1 MIDFLPHYMP
11 NNYILNRQLRLM
23 KLIETKVFDAIESG
37 RDRMIKLLQQTIRID
52 TQVPPG
58 HNYDKVCDILADR
71 YHNLGYTTTTH
82 EASEKY
88 MKLSGAEHIGLE
100 GPRTNLVARLNG
112 TGGGP
117 ILHISAHT
125 DTAAI
130 QKQGWSIDA
139 LGGEITKTS
148 RYGRSAYD
156 KGGGY
161 IWGRGVGDD
170 KGETAALLLALEAI
184 KETGVKLRGDVIV
197 TANCDEEIGGVAG
210 LGYLIREGIVK
221 ADYGIQLDG
230 SLTGIGLSAMGRT
243 RFLVR
248 TKGKSYHGQVPILG
262 VNAIEK
268 MSKFNVALNDYW
280 RNVLLQRRYPT
291 PGIDF
296 GEALKSRGIE
306 CPTGM
311 LNIGTIKG
319 GVQGATVPDLCEE
332 EVLRGMIPGETY
344 EGTLSELR
352 SVLDGVKATDADLTY
367 ELETINFREGYV
379 VPANDSYALECQAL
393 IQEAVGVKLPF
404 TGTLASTDMNYQV
417 VDGGMPCINFGVGGA
432 YSNGHSQDE
441 NASIDEIVE
450 CAKAVALITMR
461 KLRVN

>member
-1 MIDFLPHYMP
+1 M
-11 NNYILNRQLRLM
+11 NNQE
-23 KLIETKVFDAIESG
+23 IEVFQAIEAG
-37 RDRMIKLLQQTIRID
+37 RDHMVKLLQQILRID

-58 HNYDKVCDILADR
+58 HDYDKVCEILDEK
-71 YHNLGYTTTTH
+71 YHSLGYATSLH
-82 EASEKY
+82 EAPEKY
-88 MKLSGAEHIGLE
+88 MRLSGAEHIGLD
-100 GPRTNLVARLNG
+100 GPRTNLVARLKG
-112 TGGGP
+112 TGNGP
-117 ILHISAHT
+117 TLHISAHT
-125 DTAAI
+125 DLAAI
-130 QKQGWSIDA
+130 QKQGWTVDP

-148 RYGRSAYD
+148 KYGKSAFD

-184 KETGVKLRGDVIV
+184 KEAGVKLKGDLIV
-197 TANCDEEIGGVAG
+197 TANCDEEIGGAAG

-221 ADYGIQLDG
+221 ADLGIQLDG
-230 SLTGIGLSAMGRT
+230 SMTGIGLSAMGRT
-243 RFLVR
+243 RFLIR

-268 MSKFNVALNDYW
+268 MSKLNVALNDYW
-280 RNVLLQRRYPT
+280 RNVLLKRKYPT

-296 GEALKSRGIE
+296 GEGLRAKGIE

-311 LNIGTIKG
+311 LNIGTIRG

-332 EVLRGMIPGETY
+332 EVLRGMIPGENY
-344 EGTLSELR
+344 EDTKAEFKA
-352 SVLDGVKATDADLTY
+352 VLDGVKTTDADLQY
-367 ELETINFREGYV
+367 EIDTINFREGYV
-379 VPANDSYALECQAL
+379 VPASDPYALECQAL

-417 VDGGMPCINFGVGGA
+417 VDGHMPCINFGVGGP
-432 YSNGHSQDE
+432 YSNGHGQDE
-441 NASIDEIVE
+441 NASIDEILE

-461 KLRVN
+461 KLGAE

>member
-1 MIDFLPHYMP
+1 MDEIESQVFKAID
-11 NNYILNRQLRLM
+11 
-23 KLIETKVFDAIESG
+23 SG
-37 RDRMIKLLQQTIRID
+37 RDRMIRTLQDLIKID

-58 HNYDKVCDILADR
+58 HNYDKICGILEER
-71 YHNLGYTTTTH
+71 CNHLGYDTSLH

-88 MKLSGAEHIGLE
+88 MKLSGAKHIGLE
-100 GPRTNLVARLNG
+100 GPRTNLVARLKG
-112 TGGGP
+112 EDEGP
-117 ILHISAHT
+117 TLHISAHT

-130 QKQGWSIDA
+130 QEQGWSVDP
-139 LGGEITKTS
+139 LVGEVTKTS
-148 RYGRSAYD
+148 KYGKSEYD

-184 KETGVKLRGDVIV
+184 NEVGVKLRGDLVV

-221 ADYGIQLDG
+221 ANIGIQLDG

-243 RFLVR
+243 RFLIR
-248 TKGKSYHGQVPILG
+248 TRGKSYHGQVPILG
-262 VNAIEK
+262 INAIEK
-268 MSKFNVALNDYW
+268 MSKLNVALNDYW
-280 RNVLLQRRYPT
+280 RNALLKRKYAT

-296 GEALKSRGIE
+296 GEGLRAKGIT

-311 LNIGTIKG
+311 LNIGTIRG
-319 GVQGATVPDLCEE
+319 GVQGATVPDTCEE

-344 EGTLSELR
+344 EGTCAEFDA
-352 SVLDGVKATDADLTY
+352 VLNGVKVTDADLQY
-367 ELETINFREGYV
+367 EIETINFREGYV
-379 VPANDSYALECQAL
+379 VPATDPYALECQAL
-393 IQEAVGVKLPF
+393 IQEAIGKKLPF

-417 VDGGMPCINFGVGGA
+417 VDGHMPCINFGVGGP
-432 YSNGHSQDE
+432 YSNGHGQDE
-441 NASIDEIVE
+441 NASIDEIVV

-461 KLRVN
+461 KLKVK

>member
-1 MIDFLPHYMP
+1 M
-11 NNYILNRQLRLM
+11 NKQ
-23 KLIETKVFDAIESG
+23 ETEVFHAVESG
-37 RDRMIKLLQQTIRID
+37 RDRMVRFLQQILRID

-58 HNYDKVCDILADR
+58 HDYDKVCGIIEEKYR
-71 YHNLGYTTTTH
+71 GLGYATSLH
-82 EASEKY
+82 EATEKY
-88 MKLSGAEHIGLE
+88 MKLSGTRHIGLD
-100 GPRTNLVARLNG
+100 GPRTNLVARLKG

-117 ILHISAHT
+117 TLHISAHT

-130 QKQGWSIDA
+130 QKQGWSVDP
-139 LGGEITKTS
+139 LDGEVTKTS
-148 RYGRSAYD
+148 KYGKSAYD

-184 KETGVKLRGDVIV
+184 KETGVKFKGDLIV

-221 ADYGIQLDG
+221 ADLGIQLDG
-230 SLTGIGLSAMGRT
+230 SMTGIGLSAMGRT
-243 RFLVR
+243 RFLIR

-262 VNAIEK
+262 INAIEK
-268 MSKFNVALNDYW
+268 MSKLNVALDAYW
-280 RNVLLQRRYPT
+280 RNTLLRRRNPT
-291 PGIDF
+291 PGIDY
-296 GEALKSRGIE
+296 GEGLRAKDIE

-344 EGTLSELR
+344 EGTQAEFR
-352 SVLDGVKATDADLTY
+352 AVLDGVKATDADLQY

-379 VPANDSYALECQAL
+379 VPATDPYALQCRAL
-393 IQEAVGVKLPF
+393 IQEAVGKKLPF

-417 VDGGMPCINFGVGGA
+417 VDGGMPCINFGVGGP
-432 YSNGHSQDE
+432 YSNGHGQDE

-461 KLRVN
+461 KLGTLA

>member
-1 MIDFLPHYMP
+1 M
-11 NNYILNRQLRLM
+11 NKQER
-23 KLIETKVFDAIESG
+23 EVFHAIEAG
-37 RDRMIKLLQQTIRID
+37 RDRMVMLLQQILRID

-58 HNYDKVCDILADR
+58 HDYDKVCEILQER
-71 YHNLGYTTTTH
+71 YRGLGYATSLH
-82 EASEKY
+82 ETSEKY
-88 MKLSGAEHIGLE
+88 MRLSGAKHIGLD
-100 GPRTNLVARLNG
+100 GPRTNLVARLKG
-112 TGGGP
+112 KEGGP
-117 ILHISAHT
+117 TLHISTHT

-130 QKQGWSIDA
+130 QKQGWSVDP

-148 RYGRSAYD
+148 KYGMSVFD

-161 IWGRGVGDD
+161 NWGRGVGDD
-170 KGETAALLLALEAI
+170 KGEIVALLLALEAL
-184 KETGVKLRGDVIV
+184 KEAEVTLKGNLVV

-221 ADYGIQLDG
+221 ANLGIQLDG
-230 SLTGIGLSAMGRT
+230 SMTGIGLSAMGRT
-243 RFLVR
+243 RFLIR
-248 TKGKSYHGQVPILG
+248 TRGKSYHGQVPILG

-268 MSKFNVALNDYW
+268 MSKLNVALDAYW
-280 RNVLLQRRYPT
+280 RNALLKRKYQT

-296 GEALKSRGIE
+296 GEGLRAKGIE

-344 EGTLSELR
+344 ESTQAEFKA
-352 SVLDGVKATDADLTY
+352 VLDGVKATDADLQY

-379 VPANDSYALECQAL
+379 IPATDLYAIECQAL
-393 IQEAVGVKLPF
+393 IQEAVGEKLPF

-417 VDGGMPCINFGVGGA
+417 VDGGMPCVNFGVGGP
-432 YSNGHSQDE
+432 YSNGHGQDE
-441 NASIDEIVE
+441 NASIDEIIE

-461 KLRVN
+461 KLGTQKV

>member
-1 MIDFLPHYMP
+1 M
-11 NNYILNRQLRLM
+11 NQL
-23 KLIETKVFDAIESG
+23 EHQVFQAIESG
-37 RDRMIKLLQQTIRID
+37 RNRMLKLLQQIIRID

-58 HNYDKVCDILADR
+58 HDYDKVCGILEEK
-71 YHNLGYTTTTH
+71 YSNLGYITSLH
-82 EASEKY
+82 EAPEKY
-88 MKLSGAEHIGLE
+88 MELSGARHIGLD
-100 GPRTNLVARLNG
+100 GPRTNLVARLKG

-117 ILHISAHT
+117 TLHISAHT

-130 QKQGWSIDA
+130 QKQGWTYDP

-148 RYGRSAYD
+148 KYGRSAYD

-184 KETGVKLRGDVIV
+184 KDAGVKLKGDLVV

-221 ADYGIQLDG
+221 ADLGIQLDG
-230 SLTGIGLSAMGRT
+230 SMTGIGLSAMGRT
-243 RFLVR
+243 RFLIR
-248 TKGKSYHGQVPILG
+248 TKGKSWHGQVPILG

-268 MSKFNVALNDYW
+268 MSKLNIALNNYW
-280 RNVLLQRRYPT
+280 RNVLLRRKYQT

-296 GEALKSRGIE
+296 GEALKAKGIE

-319 GVQGATVPDLCEE
+319 GVQGATVPDNCEE

-344 EGTLSELR
+344 EGTLSEFRL
-352 SVLDGVKATDADLTY
+352 VLDGVKATDADLAY
-367 ELETINFREGYV
+367 ELETINFREGYI
-379 VPANDSYALECQAL
+379 VPSTDPYALECQNL
-393 IQEAVGVKLPF
+393 IQEAVGMKLPF

-417 VDGGMPCINFGVGGA
+417 VDGNMPCINFGVGGP

-441 NASIDEIVE
+441 NASIDEIIE
-450 CAKAVALITMR
+450 CAKAVALITIR
-461 KLRVN
+461 KLDPK

>member
-1 MIDFLPHYMP
+1 MVRFLQD
-11 NNYILNRQLRLM
+11 L
-23 KLIETKVFDAIESG
+23 
-37 RDRMIKLLQQTIRID
+37 IRID

-58 HNYDKVCDILADR
+58 HDYDRVCEMIGDR
-71 YHNLGYTTTTH
+71 YRCLGYSTFLH
-82 EASEKY
+82 DAPEKY
-88 MKLSGAEHIGLE
+88 LRLSGAKYIGLE
-100 GPRTNLVARLNG
+100 GPRTNLVACLKG

-117 ILHISAHT
+117 TLHISTHT

-130 QKQGWSIDA
+130 QTEGWTVDP
-139 LGGEITKTS
+139 LGGELTKTS
-148 RYGRSAYD
+148 KYGKSSFD

-184 KETGVKLRGDVIV
+184 EESGVKLKGNLVI

-221 ADYGIQLDG
+221 ADLGIQLDG
-230 SLTGIGLSAMGRT
+230 SMTGIGLSAMGRT
-243 RFLVR
+243 RFLIR
-248 TKGKSYHGQVPILG
+248 TRGKSYHGQVPILG

-268 MSKFNVALNDYW
+268 MSKLNVALDDYW
-280 RNVLLQRRYPT
+280 RNVLLKRRYQT
-291 PGIDF
+291 SGIDF
-296 GEALKSRGIE
+296 GEDLRARGIV

-332 EVLRGMIPGETY
+332 EVLRGMIPDETY
-344 EGTLSELR
+344 EDTLAEFR
-352 SVLDGVKATDADLTY
+352 AVLDGVKVTDADLQY

-379 VPANDSYALECQAL
+379 VPASDPYALECQSL
-393 IQEAVGVKLPF
+393 IEEAVGRKLPF

-417 VDGGMPCINFGVGGA
+417 VDGAMPCINFGVGGL
-432 YSNGHSQDE
+432 YSKGHSQDE
-441 NASIDEIVE
+441 NISIDEVVE
-450 CAKAVALITMR
+450 CAKAVALITIR
-461 KLRVN
+461 KLGTQ

>member
-1 MIDFLPHYMP
+1 
-11 NNYILNRQLRLM
+11 M
-23 KLIETKVFDAIESG
+23 KELEMEVFRSIESG
-37 RDRMIKLLQQTIRID
+37 RDRMIRFLQDIIKVD

-58 HNYDKVCDILADR
+58 HDYDTVCGIIEDR
-71 YHNLGYTTTTH
+71 YIQLGYTTSTYK
-82 EASEKY
+82 APEKY
-88 MKLSGAEHIGLE
+88 MSLSGAKHIGLE
-100 GPRTNLVARLNG
+100 GPRANLVARLSG

-117 ILHISAHT
+117 TLHISTHT

-130 QKQGWSIDA
+130 QKRGWSVNP

-148 RYGRSAYD
+148 KYGKSAYD

-184 KETGVKLRGDVIV
+184 KEVGVNLRGDLIV

-210 LGYLIREGIVK
+210 LGYLIKEGIVK
-221 ADYGIQLDG
+221 ADFGIQLDG
-230 SLTGIGLSAMGRT
+230 SMTGIGLCAMGRT
-243 RFLVR
+243 RFLIR
-248 TKGKSYHGQVPILG
+248 TIGKSYHGQMPILG
-262 VNAIEK
+262 INAIEK
-268 MSKFNVALNDYW
+268 MSKLNVALDDYW
-280 RNVLLQRRYPT
+280 RNMLLKRKFAT

-296 GEALKSRGIE
+296 GEGLRARGIE

-311 LNIGTIKG
+311 LNIGTIRG
-319 GVQGATVPDLCEE
+319 GIQGATVPDLCEE

-344 EGTLSELR
+344 EGTDTELR
-352 SVLDGVKATDADLTY
+352 AVLDGVKVTDADLQY

-379 VPANDSYALECQAL
+379 VPATDTYALECQAL
-393 IQEAVGVKLPF
+393 IQETIGKKLPL

-417 VDGGMPCINFGVGGA
+417 VDGHMSCIDFGVGGP
-432 YSNGHSQDE
+432 YSNGHGQDE
-441 NASIDEIVE
+441 NVSIDEIIE

-461 KLRVN
+461 NLGIK

>member
-1 MIDFLPHYMP
+1 MD
-11 NNYILNRQLRLM
+11 
-23 KLIETKVFDAIESG
+23 KLETRVFGAIESG
-37 RDRMIKLLQQTIRID
+37 RDRTVKLLQKLLRID

-58 HNYDKVCDILADR
+58 HDYDKVCGVLEER
-71 YHNLGYTTTTH
+71 YNHLGYATSLH
-82 EASEKY
+82 EATEKY
-88 MKLSGAEHIGLE
+88 MRLSGARHIGLE
-100 GPRTNLVARLNG
+100 GPRTNLVARLKG

-117 ILHISAHT
+117 TLHISAHT

-130 QKQGWSIDA
+130 QKQGWSVDP
-139 LGGEITKTS
+139 LGGEVTKTS
-148 RYGRSAYD
+148 KYGKSAFD
-156 KGGGY
+156 RGGGY

-184 KETGVKLRGDVIV
+184 KEAGVRLRGDLVV

-221 ADYGIQLDG
+221 ADLGIQLDG
-230 SLTGIGLSAMGRT
+230 SMTGIGLSAMGRT

-248 TKGKSYHGQVPILG
+248 TRGKSYHGQVPIMG

-268 MSKFNVALNDYW
+268 MSKLNVALDDYW
-280 RNVLLQRRYPT
+280 RNVLLRRKYPT

-296 GEALKSRGIE
+296 GEGLREKGIE

-311 LNIGTIKG
+311 LNIGTIRG

-344 EGTLSELR
+344 EGTQAEFR
-352 SVLDGVKATDADLTY
+352 TVLDGVKATDADLQY

-379 VPANDSYALECQAL
+379 VPATDPYALECRAL
-393 IQEAVGVKLPF
+393 IQEAVGKKLPF

-417 VDGGMPCINFGVGGA
+417 VDGHMPCVNFGVGGP
-432 YSNGHSQDE
+432 YSNGHGQDE
-441 NASIDEIVE
+441 NASIDELVE

-461 KLRVN
+461 KLGVQ

>member
-1 MIDFLPHYMP
+1 MD
-11 NNYILNRQLRLM
+11 
-23 KLIETKVFDAIESG
+23 KLETRVFGAIESG
-37 RDRMIKLLQQTIRID
+37 RDRTVKLLQKLLRID

-58 HNYDKVCDILADR
+58 HDYDKVCGVLEER
-71 YHNLGYTTTTH
+71 YNHLGYATSLH
-82 EASEKY
+82 EATEKY
-88 MKLSGAEHIGLE
+88 MRLSGARHIGLE
-100 GPRTNLVARLNG
+100 GPRTNLVARLKG

-117 ILHISAHT
+117 TLHISAHT

-130 QKQGWSIDA
+130 QKQGWSVDP
-139 LGGEITKTS
+139 LGGEVTKTS
-148 RYGRSAYD
+148 KYGKSAFD
-156 KGGGY
+156 RGGGY

-184 KETGVKLRGDVIV
+184 KEAGVRLRGDLVV

-221 ADYGIQLDG
+221 ADLGIQLDG
-230 SLTGIGLSAMGRT
+230 SMTGIGLSAMGRT

-248 TKGKSYHGQVPILG
+248 TRGKSYHGQVPIMG

-268 MSKFNVALNDYW
+268 MSKLNVALDDYW
-280 RNVLLQRRYPT
+280 RNVLLRRKYPT

-296 GEALKSRGIE
+296 GEGLREKGIE

-311 LNIGTIKG
+311 LNIGTIRG

-344 EGTLSELR
+344 EGTQAEFR
-352 SVLDGVKATDADLTY
+352 AVLDGVKATDADLQY

-379 VPANDSYALECQAL
+379 VPATDPYAIECQAL
-393 IQEAVGVKLPF
+393 IQEAVGKKLPF

-417 VDGGMPCINFGVGGA
+417 VDGHMPCVNFGVGGP
-432 YSNGHSQDE
+432 YSNGHGQDE
-441 NASIDEIVE
+441 NASIDELVE

-461 KLRVN
+461 KLGVQ

>member
-1 MIDFLPHYMP
+1 
-11 NNYILNRQLRLM
+11 M
-23 KLIETKVFDAIESG
+23 KKQETDVFHAIEG
-37 RDRMIKLLQQTIRID
+37 ERDRMVRLLQQILRFD

-58 HNYDKVCDILADR
+58 HDYDRICGILEEKYR
-71 YHNLGYTTTTH
+71 SLGYATSLH
-82 EASEKY
+82 EATDKY
-88 MKLSGAEHIGLE
+88 MRLSGAKHIGLD

-117 ILHISAHT
+117 TLHISAHT

-130 QKQGWSIDA
+130 QKQGWTIDP

-148 RYGRSAYD
+148 KYGKSAFD

-184 KETGVKLRGDVIV
+184 KEAGVKLKGNIIV

-210 LGYLIREGIVK
+210 LGYLIKEGIVK
-221 ADYGIQLDG
+221 ADLGIQLDG
-230 SLTGIGLSAMGRT
+230 SMMGIGLSAMGRT
-243 RFLVR
+243 RFLIR
-248 TKGKSYHGQVPILG
+248 TIGKSYHGQIPILG

-268 MSKFNVALNDYW
+268 MSKLNVALNDYW
-280 RNVLLQRRYPT
+280 WNVLLKRKYPT

-296 GEALKSRGIE
+296 GEGLRAKGIE

-311 LNIGTIKG
+311 LNIGTIRG

-332 EVLRGMIPGETY
+332 EVLRGMIPSETY
-344 EGTLSELR
+344 EGTQAEFKA
-352 SVLDGVKATDADLTY
+352 VLDGVKATDVDLQY
-367 ELETINFREGYV
+367 EIETINFREGYV
-379 VPANDSYALECQAL
+379 IPATDPYALECQVL
-393 IQEAVGVKLPF
+393 IQEAVGNKLPF

-417 VDGGMPCINFGVGGA
+417 VDGNMPCVNFGVGGP
-432 YSNGHSQDE
+432 YSNGHGQDE
-441 NASIDEIVE
+441 NVSVDEIVE

-461 KLRVN
+461 KLGVQ

>member
-1 MIDFLPHYMP
+1 M
-11 NNYILNRQLRLM
+11 NKQ
-23 KLIETKVFDAIESG
+23 ETEVFHAIEAG
-37 RDRMIKLLQQTIRID
+37 RDRMVSFLQQILRID

-58 HNYDKVCDILADR
+58 HDYDKVCGIIEEK
-71 YHNLGYTTTTH
+71 YKGLGYATSLH
-82 EASEKY
+82 EATEKW
-88 MKLSGAEHIGLE
+88 MKLSGAKHIGLE
-100 GPRTNLVARLNG
+100 GPRTNLVARLKG
-112 TGGGP
+112 TGKGP
-117 ILHISAHT
+117 TLHISAHT
-125 DTAAI
+125 DLAAI
-130 QKQGWSIDA
+130 QKQGWTVDP

-148 RYGRSAYD
+148 KYGKSAFD

-184 KETGVKLRGDVIV
+184 KETGVKLKGDLII

-221 ADYGIQLDG
+221 ADLGIQLDG
-230 SLTGIGLSAMGRT
+230 SMTGIGLSAMGRT
-243 RFLVR
+243 RFLIR
-248 TKGKSYHGQVPILG
+248 TLGKSYHGQVPILG

-268 MSKFNVALNDYW
+268 MSKLNVALNDYW
-280 RNVLLQRRYPT
+280 RNVLLKRKYPT

-296 GEALKSRGIE
+296 GEGLREKGID

-311 LNIGTIKG
+311 LNIGTIRG

-344 EGTLSELR
+344 EGTHAEFKA
-352 SVLDGVKATDADLTY
+352 VLDGVKSTDADLQY

-379 VPANDSYALECQAL
+379 IPSTDPFALECQAL
-393 IQEAVGVKLPF
+393 IQEAVGMKLPF

-417 VDGGMPCINFGVGGA
+417 VDGHMQCINFGVGGP
-432 YSNGHSQDE
+432 YSNGHGQDE
-441 NASIDEIVE
+441 NASIDEIIE
-450 CAKAVALITMR
+450 CAKALALITMR
-461 KLRVN
+461 KLGVR

>member
-1 MIDFLPHYMP
+1 M
-11 NNYILNRQLRLM
+11 NKQ
-23 KLIETKVFDAIESG
+23 ETEVFHAIESG
-37 RDRMIKLLQQTIRID
+37 RDRMVGFLQQILRID

-58 HNYDKVCDILADR
+58 HDYDKVCGIIEEKYR
-71 YHNLGYTTTTH
+71 GLGYATSLH
-82 EASEKY
+82 EATEKY
-88 MKLSGAEHIGLE
+88 MKLSGAKHIGLE
-100 GPRTNLVARLNG
+100 GPRTNLVARLKG
-112 TGGGP
+112 TGKGP
-117 ILHISAHT
+117 TLHISAHT
-125 DTAAI
+125 DLAAI
-130 QKQGWSIDA
+130 QKQGWSVDP
-139 LGGEITKTS
+139 LGGEVTKTS
-148 RYGRSAYD
+148 KYGKSAFD
-156 KGGGY
+156 RGGGY

-184 KETGVKLRGDVIV
+184 KEAGVRLKGDLIV

-221 ADYGIQLDG
+221 ADLGIQLDG
-230 SLTGIGLSAMGRT
+230 SMTGIGLSAMGRT
-243 RFLVR
+243 RFLIR
-248 TKGKSYHGQVPILG
+248 TRGKSYHGQVPILG

-268 MSKFNVALNDYW
+268 MSKLNVALDDYW
-280 RNVLLQRRYPT
+280 RNVLLRRKYPT
-291 PGIDF
+291 AGIDF
-296 GEALKSRGIE
+296 GEGLREKGIE

-344 EGTLSELR
+344 EGTQAEFKA
-352 SVLDGVKATDADLTY
+352 VLDGVKATDADLQY

-379 VPANDSYALECQAL
+379 VPATDPYALECQAL
-393 IQEAVGVKLPF
+393 IQEAVGKKLPF

-417 VDGGMPCINFGVGGA
+417 VDGGMPCINFGVGGP
-432 YSNGHSQDE
+432 YSNGHGQDE

-461 KLRVN
+461 KLGTNKA